1 MKRTVFLF
9 ALAIGVA
16 TVLPSISRAHDHHSS
31 HGNPAYVN
39 PGGHGYSNHGYSHH
53 NYTGHGYTG
62 SGQGYAGP
70 ANYGHGYQL
79 QYAPI
84 KSHSAPIHDD
94 YRYGGHGYLVPSH
107 VGQGYYPSNGYGGGF

>member
-9 ALAIGVA
+9 ALATGVA

-31 HGNPAYVN
+31 HGYPAYVN
-39 PGGHGYSNHGYSHH
+39 TGGHGYYN
-53 NYTGHGYTG
+53 HGYTG

-84 KSHSAPIHDD
+84 KSHSAPIHDN
-94 YRYGGHGYLVPSH
+94 YRYGGHGYSVPSH